1 MIQYNLS
8 KLQNK
13 LQNGRL
19 QKYDAD
25 LLNNTDHTI
34 VVAGLTLSLQAYYV
48 FVLTNSHHSVRRHC
62 DHEIL

>member
-25 LLNNTDHTI
+25 LLNNTDHII
-34 VVAGLTLSLQAYYV
+34 VVAGSTLSL
-48 FVLTNSHHSVRRHC
+48 
-62 DHEIL
+62 